1 MTPFARAGHRA
12 AAPRSVAADRLGCHE
27 AMIEEAAMAGWLKGE
42 TGGVAPGGERLRALL
57 ARKAIV
63 RAPGAH
69 NALAGLIAKEAGFE
83 ALYVSGGAVTAS
95 FGLPDLGILAM
106 EELCL
111 VVRILSRATGL
122 PLIVDGDTG
131 YGEALNAMRLVRE
144 LEDAGAAAV
153 HIEDQVLPKKC
164 GHLNDKSLVPA
175 DQMAAKIAAARRAR
189 RHLVII
195 ARTDA
200 AASEGLEGAIARA
213 SLYARAGADIVF
225 PDALTSLDQF
235 RAFASSVPV
244 PTMANMTEFGRTPL
258 ETATALEAAGIKIV
272 IWPVSSLRIEAKAL
286 EAFYA
291 QLARDDTTAPQLD
304 RMLTRKRLYELISYH
319 DYEALDASIIKS
331 VPPDAAER

>member
-1 MTPFARAGHRA
+1 M
-12 AAPRSVAADRLGCHE
+12 AD
-27 AMIEEAAMAGWLKGE
+27 WL
-42 TGGVAPGGERLRALL
+42 TGDKANAIPAGERLKALL
-57 ARKAIV
+57 ARKGIV

-69 NALAGLIAKEAGFE
+69 NALAGLIAREAGFE

-95 FGLPDLGILAM
+95 FGLPDLGILSM

-164 GHLNDKSLVPA
+164 GHLNDKTLVSPE
-175 DQMAAKIAAARRAR
+175 QMAAKIAAARRAR

-200 AASEGLEGAIARA
+200 AASEGLQGAISRAR
-213 SLYARAGADIVF
+213 LYAQAGADVVF
-225 PDALTSLDQF
+225 PDALTSLEQF
-235 RAFASSVPV
+235 RAFAAAVPV
-244 PTMANMTEFGRTPL
+244 PAMANMTEFGRTPL
-258 ETATALEAAGIKIV
+258 ETAAALEAAGIKIV

-286 EAFYA
+286 EGFYRT
-291 QLARDDTTAPQLD
+291 LARDDTTAPQVD
-304 RMLTRKRLYELISYH
+304 SMLTRKRLYELIGYH
-319 DYEALDASIIKS
+319 DYEALDASIIRS
-331 VPPDAAER
+331 IVPEIAGE

>member
-1 MTPFARAGHRA
+1 M
-12 AAPRSVAADRLGCHE
+12 AD
-27 AMIEEAAMAGWLKGE
+27 WLKGDK
-42 TGGVAPGGERLRALL
+42 ANAIPAGERLKALL
-57 ARKAIV
+57 ARKGVV

-69 NALAGLIAKEAGFE
+69 NALSGLIAREAGFE

-95 FGLPDLGILAM
+95 FGLPDLGILSM

-164 GHLNDKSLVPA
+164 GHLNDKTLVSPE
-175 DQMAAKIAAARRAR
+175 QMAAKIAAARRAR

-200 AASEGLEGAIARA
+200 AASEGLQGAISRAR
-213 SLYARAGADIVF
+213 LYAQAGADVVF
-225 PDALTSLDQF
+225 PDALTSLEQF
-235 RAFASSVPV
+235 RAFAAAVPV
-244 PTMANMTEFGRTPL
+244 PAMANMTEFGRTPL
-258 ETATALEAAGIKIV
+258 ETAAALEAAGIKIV

-286 EAFYA
+286 EGFYRT
-291 QLARDDTTAPQLD
+291 LARDDTTAPQVD
-304 RMLTRKRLYELISYH
+304 SMLTRKRLYELIGYH
-319 DYEALDASIIKS
+319 DYEALDASIIRS
-331 VPPDAAER
+331 IVPEIAGE

>member
-1 MTPFARAGHRA
+1 MAKWLQGDEIDPTP
-12 AAPRSVAADRLGCHE
+12 P
-27 AMIEEAAMAGWLKGE
+27 
-42 TGGVAPGGERLRALL
+42 GERLRAML
-57 ARKAIV
+57 ASGRII

-69 NALAGLIAKEAGFE
+69 NAMAGLLAKEAGFK

-95 FGLPDLGILAM
+95 LGLPDLGILTM

-111 VVRILSRATGL
+111 IVRALSRSTGL

-164 GHLNDKSLVPA
+164 GHLNDKTLVPA

-189 RHLVII
+189 RHLLII

-213 SLYARAGADIVF
+213 RLYAAAGADVVF
-225 PDALTSLDQF
+225 PDALTSLDEF
-235 RAFASSVPV
+235 RAFAAAVPV
-244 PTMANMTEFGRTPL
+244 PAMANMTEFGRTPL
-258 ETATALEAAGIKIV
+258 ETGAALESAGVRIV
-272 IWPVSSLRIEAKAL
+272 IWPVSSLRIAAKAM
-286 EAFYA
+286 ESFYG
-291 QLARDDTTAPQLD
+291 QLSTDDTTAPQVE
-304 RMLTRKRLYELISYH
+304 RMQTRKRLYEVIGYH
-319 DYEALDASIIKS
+319 DYEALDASIVASALPHLGAKG
-331 VPPDAAER
+331 

>member
-1 MTPFARAGHRA
+1 
-12 AAPRSVAADRLGCHE
+12 
-27 AMIEEAAMAGWLKGE
+27 MAGWLKGDNAV
-42 TGGVAPGGERLRALL
+42 GAPAGERLRALL
-57 ARKAIV
+57 NRKGIV

-69 NALAGLIAKEAGFE
+69 NALAGLIAKQAGFE

-95 FGLPDLGILAM
+95 FGLPDLGILSM

-164 GHLNDKSLVPA
+164 GHLNDKTLVPA
-175 DQMAAKIAAARRAR
+175 DQMAAKIAAAKRAR

-200 AASEGLEGAIARA
+200 AASEGLEGAIRRA
-213 SLYARAGADIVF
+213 TLYAKAGADIVF
-225 PDALTSLDQF
+225 PDALTSLEQF
-235 RAFASSVPV
+235 KTFAASVPV
-244 PTMANMTEFGRTPL
+244 PSMANMTEFGRTPL
-258 ETATALEAAGIKIV
+258 ETGAALEKAGLKIV
-272 IWPVSSLRIEAKAL
+272 IWPVSSLRMEAKAL

-291 QLARDDTTAPQLD
+291 RLKTDDSTAPQLD
-304 RMLTRKRLYELISYH
+304 NMLTRKRLYELIGYH
-319 DYEALDASIIKS
+319 EYEALDASIIKS
-331 VPPDAAER
+331 VPPEMPGR

>member
-1 MTPFARAGHRA
+1 MAEWLEGDKGHVEPAGHRF
-12 AAPRSVAADRLGCHE
+12 R
-27 AMIEEAAMAGWLKGE
+27 AMLVGKSI
-42 TGGVAPGGERLRALL
+42 
-57 ARKAIV
+57 I

-69 NALAGLIAKEAGFE
+69 NALAGLIAREAGFKS
-83 ALYVSGGAVTAS
+83 LYISGGAVTAS
-95 FGLPDLGILAM
+95 FGLPDLGILSM

-164 GHLNDKSLVPA
+164 GHLNDKTLVPPE
-175 DQMAAKIAAARRAR
+175 QMAAKIAAARRAR

-200 AASEGLEGAIARA
+200 AASEGLQGAIARA
-213 SLYARAGADIVF
+213 RLYAQAGADVVF
-225 PDALTSLDQF
+225 PDALTSLEQV
-235 RAFASSVPV
+235 RAFAAAVPV
-244 PTMANMTEFGRTPL
+244 PSMANMTEFGRTPL
-258 ETATALEAAGIKIV
+258 ETAAALEAAGVKIC
-272 IWPVSSLRIEAKAL
+272 IWPVSSLRIEGKAL
-286 EAFYA
+286 EGFYKT
-291 QLARDDTTAPQLD
+291 LARDDTTAPQLES
-304 RMLTRKRLYELISYH
+304 MMTRKRLYELIRYH

-331 VPPDAAER
+331 IAPEVPGK